1 MTLESVTIYPFSDFA
16 FIESIQSELI
26 YLDSYRERKRKWE
39 HQVKMNEQSPIYH
52 EVRALS

>member
-1 MTLESVTIYPFSDFA
+1 MTLESVTIYPLSVLA
-16 FIESIQSELI
+16 SIEKIQSELI

-39 HQVKMNEQSPIYH
+39 HHVKMNEQNPIYH